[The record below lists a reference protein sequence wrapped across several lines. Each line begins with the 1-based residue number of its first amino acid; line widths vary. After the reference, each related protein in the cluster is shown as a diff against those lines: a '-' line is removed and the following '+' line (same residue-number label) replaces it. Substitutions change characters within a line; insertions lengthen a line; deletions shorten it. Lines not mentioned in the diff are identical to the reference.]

1 MIPRWLRELGNA
13 SVDLPRDEVRR
24 RRREA
29 ALIAVTAIA
38 FVVFAIFQT
47 RLPDFQDSS
56 SQSGNIVFFLLI
68 NLNLILLVLLVFL
81 VARNLTKLVL
91 ERRRRILGARLRT
104 RLVLAFA
111 SLSLIPTVLLFLV
124 AQGFFAS
131 VIENWFGLRV
141 QTALTGAL
149 DVAHR
154 YYQQAADE
162 TLVVGDRVAREIERR
177 GLLAPARR
185 AELNTLLSQEREL
198 QRVDGIDVVSPAG
211 PLATAH
217 GERIAAR
224 GVPLSRGELRILF
237 ASGQDFARTER
248 FGRGDVVVGGIPVR
262 DPEGAPVAAVVVASA
277 IPQDVALA
285 ARRTAKAVDEYR
297 QLKVLKQPLRGG
309 YTITFLLITLVVLFS
324 ATWFG
329 FYFAKGIT
337 VPIQRLGEGM
347 REVAQ
352 GNWDF
357 RAQAGGDEEVA
368 TLVTS
373 FNRMAGDL
381 KTIHGEL
388 AERHRYIESIL
399 ENITAGVISLDPS
412 GAVATVNPAAAN
424 LLGLRPDQARGRSVA
439 DLFTRPDL
447 QPLNELITR
456 LGVEQRDRV
465 EQQLTFDGGSRS
477 VTAFATATALRDEQG
492 APLGVIL
499 FLEDVTYLLRVERM
513 EAWREVARRIAH
525 EIKNPLTPIQLS
537 AQRMRKRYAT
547 TLQGEDAA
555 LLDECTRT
563 ISAQVEQL
571 KRLVNE
577 FSSFARLPTL
587 EVAPQDLRAVVEE
600 ALVLYREGHREVTF
614 AFDADAA
621 LPAVEIDRDAI
632 KRAVINLLDNA
643 VYACAGAEGG
653 GRIAVSLVH
662 DTRMGLVRLEVADN
676 GPGMTPEVKARVF
689 EPYFSTKK
697 DGSGLGLAIVS
708 AIVADHHAYIRVR
721 DNQPRGVRVVI
732 EFPLRQPD
740 RLRAAVGA

>member
-1 MIPRWLRELGNA
+1 M
-13 SVDLPRDEVRR
+13 
-24 RRREA
+24 
-29 ALIAVTAIA
+29 TAIA

>member
-1 MIPRWLRELGNA
+1 VIPRWLRELGNA
-13 SVDLPRDEVRR
+13 SADLPRDEVRR

-185 AELNTLLSQEREL
+185 AELNTLLSQERDL

-224 GVPLSRGELRILF
+224 GVPLPRGELRILF

-262 DPEGAPVAAVVVASA
+262 DPEGAPVAAVVVARA

-537 AQRMRKRYAT
+537 AQRMRKRYAS

-643 VYACAGAEGG
+643 VYACSGAEGG

>member
-1 MIPRWLRELGNA
+1 M
-13 SVDLPRDEVRR
+13 
-24 RRREA
+24 
-29 ALIAVTAIA
+29 TAIA

-224 GVPLSRGELRILF
+224 GVPLPRGELRILF